1 MKFILVCCSFFLC
14 VALSA
19 QELDVKKIDSLQ
31 IVVSESSGNEK
42 ANVLYELSVLQMSKD
57 DSLALNFI
65 NEAINNIIDN
75 EKLKGKF
82 IFQRAMVF
90 RSRGNDILAIRDLK
104 EASLTLKER
113 DTLVT
118 VDALYWLMRIHRSK
132 GLFPEALNYG
142 FRELELRKILK
153 DSFQIASSMFD
164 VGYTYDRMG
173 DYHQAIDWHK
183 KALNYYSFTDNKPTQ
198 AWGIGLIG
206 IAFDELKQYDSAL
219 YYNKLAVEGFKEI
232 GLKSY
237 LKTWYSNIGN
247 TYTKMNDLVNAE
259 LYTKKSLGIDV
270 PNEDESLSLIN
281 LGKIYIEKGQ
291 YKDAQK
297 TLDSAMSLVK
307 KYDQKRFLSEAFY
320 RFHELRKKQRRFAD
334 ALEYYKKYKINEDEL
349 LNETKLKQ
357 IVELGIQYETNEK
370 EKQILIQRAELAE
383 LDLIIQKRNY
393 QIYGVLGLTLI
404 LGLIGYLF
412 YNQQKLKNNQLKKEI
427 ELKEA
432 LLKIETQNRL
442 QEQRLRISR
451 DLHDNIG
458 AQLTFIISSLDNL
471 KYGFKID
478 DEKLT
483 SKLKRISSFTTDTM
497 YELRDTIWA
506 MNKNEI
512 TFEDL
517 QSRISNFIEK
527 ANLFSEKSE
536 FSFKVLNTSI
546 YNIKLSSIEGMNIYR
561 IVQEAVNNAI
571 KYAEAKEIN
580 VNVSSIDQVLHI
592 NISDNGKGFDIV
604 SVELGNGITNM
615 KKRAKEIEA
624 ELEIESILDLGTTIK
639 LSKSI
644 NT

>member
-1 MKFILVCCSFFLC
+1 MRLILTYCTLFLC
-14 VALSA
+14 VVLSA
-19 QELDVKKIDSLQ
+19 QELDIIKTDSLQ
-31 IVVSESSGNEK
+31 KVVSESSGNKK
-42 ANVLYELSVLQMSKD
+42 AKALYELSVLQMSKN
-57 DSLALNFI
+57 DSLALHFI
-65 NEAINNIIDN
+65 NEAINNIDDDD
-75 EKLKGKF
+75 KLKGKAL
-82 IFQRAMVF
+82 FQRAMVF
-90 RSRGNDILAIRDLK
+90 RSDGNDILAIRDLK

-173 DYHQAIDWHK
+173 EYHQAIDWHK
-183 KALNYYSFTDNKPTQ
+183 KALNYYSFNDNKPTQ

-219 YYNKLAVEGFKEI
+219 YYNKLAVEGFKET

-247 TYTKMNDLVNAE
+247 TYTKMNDLDNAE

-357 IVELGIQYETNEK
+357 IIELGIQYETNEK

-383 LDLIIQKRNY
+383 LDFIIQKRNY
-393 QIYGVLGLTLI
+393 QIYGVLALALI

-412 YNQQKLKNNQLKKEI
+412 YNQQRLKNNQLKKEI

-432 LLKIETQNRL
+432 LLKIEAQNRL
-442 QEQRLRISR
+442 QDQRLRISR

-458 AQLTFIISSLDNL
+458 AQLTFVISSLDNL

-478 DEKLT
+478 NEKLAK
-483 SKLKRISSFTTDTM
+483 KLESISGFTAETI

-517 QSRISNFIEK
+517 RTRITNFIEK
-527 ANLFSEKSE
+527 ANLTATNTTFKFICEDNINKEKT
-536 FSFKVLNTSI
+536 FTSV
-546 YNIKLSSIEGMNIYR
+546 EGMNIYR
-561 IVQEAVNNAI
+561 IIQEAVNNAL
-571 KYAEAKEIN
+571 KYAEATKIN
-580 VNVSSIDQVLHI
+580 VNITKEDSKI
-592 NISDNGKGFDIV
+592 NIQILDNGKGFNENEI
-604 SVELGNGITNM
+604 EFGNGINNM
-615 KKRAKEIEA
+615 KKRAQDIGA
-624 ELEIESILDLGTTIK
+624 ELVINSVKSKGTSVVLNLK
-639 LSKSI
+639 
-644 NT
+644 N